1 MFFVICLIAVAVSCL
16 VFQCRVRALT
26 FGTVGLLAGFTIETI
41 GVFKDE
47 WGYETVDSLLKVTG
61 IPIEVLFGYFT
72 AAFFIVVLIDNI
84 PDIST
89 ERRRELIVTHIYLM
103 VGIVLLAY
111 TYTTSSMSL
120 AVGWAFLGLYGLSI
134 SPDRSVPL
142 TVGIIAFFADWVV
155 EGVLT
160 AGTQYYSQGW
170 DPTIALVF
178 MFVAMFVTGLLM
190 NQETIGSYL
199 SSKTT
204 PGTS

>member
-26 FGTVGLLAGFTIETI
+26 FGAVGLLVGFTFEAI

-61 IPIEVLFGYFT
+61 IPIEVLFGSFT
-72 AAFFIVVLIDNI
+72 AAFFLVIHIDNI

-89 ERRRELIVTHIYLM
+89 ERRRELIVTHIYLI

-142 TVGIIAFFADWVV
+142 TVGIIAFCADWVV
-155 EGVLT
+155 EDVLT

-204 PGTS
+204 SGAS